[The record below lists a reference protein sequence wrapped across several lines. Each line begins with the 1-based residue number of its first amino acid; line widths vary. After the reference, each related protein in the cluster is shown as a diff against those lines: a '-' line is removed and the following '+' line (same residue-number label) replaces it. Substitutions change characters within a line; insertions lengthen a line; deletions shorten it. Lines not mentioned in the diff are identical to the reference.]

1 MNERGGLDERVHL
14 RHRIGKQHVRLL
26 PHGHEDIVQRTDRAD
41 IISIRMF
48 VTDQQEALVGF
59 QKIHGLLLADL
70 FGVVHCKAHSFTSSL

>member
-1 MNERGGLDERVHL
+1 MNERGGLDECVQL
-14 RHRIGKQHVRLL
+14 RYRIRKQ
-26 PHGHEDIVQRTDRAD
+26 HGHEDIVQRTDRAD

-48 VTDQQEALVGF
+48 VTDQQETLVGF